1 MFLCYRLDLICS
13 ATRKSGGVY
22 MYANQIGCD
31 GDRLYY
37 DGCSLLSVN
46 GEIVAQ
52 GVQFSLNE
60 VNVSTATVNL
70 GDVRSF
76 R

>member
-1 MFLCYRLDLICS
+1 
-13 ATRKSGGVY
+13 

-37 DGCSLLSVN
+37 DGCSVVSTN

-52 GVQFSLNE
+52 GAQFSLKE